1 MAHGHIAVVSSEE
14 DLVTLGDDPPAC
26 IDAGIDRRFPSAG
39 ANGLDLG
46 QGIGQLHQ
54 ALRTGKK
61 VGQKVGP
68 ETEAENRQILFVHQR
83 AQIVDLPWGEKLR
96 FIRNDDIV
104 PASEMISLY
113 DALFRR
119 NDLGAGFQPDPAAD
133 QIRSVPGID
142 ARFNE
147 PYRHAEFLVVELR
160 NQGLGGFGGTHRAVF
175 KI

>member
-1 MAHGHIAVVSSEE
+1 MISVRESASS
-14 DLVTLGDDPPAC
+14 
-26 IDAGIDRRFPSAG
+26 IRRWAPGKKWVRKQF
-39 ANGLDLG
+39 
-46 QGIGQLHQ
+46 HQ
-54 ALRTGKK
+54 ALGAGEK
-61 VGQKVGP
+61 VGQKVSP
-68 ETEAENRQILFVHQR
+68 ETEAKNRQIFFVHQC
-83 AQIVDLPWGEKLR
+83 AQIVDLFRGEKLR
-96 FIRNDDIV
+96 FIRNDDVV
-104 PASEMISLY
+104 PAGEMIGLY
-113 DALFRR
+113 DALHRR